1 MLLEDEIRQKSFKNE
16 QEKGIVNMI
25 YTYNWM
31 DSQMKVYFKN
41 YDLTPQ
47 QFNILRILRGQY
59 PKPCSVITLRERMLD
74 KMSDASRIVERLRIK
89 NLIIRNISQHDRRSV
104 DIIISEAGLEKL
116 ESIDQNFD
124 SVQKEVF
131 SNLDKEEIKIL
142 NQLLD
147 KMRGS

>member
-116 ESIDQNFD
+116 ESIDQNLD

>member
-89 NLIIRNISQHDRRSV
+89 NLIIRNVSQHDRRSV
-104 DIIISEAGLEKL
+104 DIVISEAGLEKL
-116 ESIDQNFD
+116 ESIDQNLD